1 LKRLNIDKKILIIFS
16 ACHIIYTSTFAEESN
31 KIIDATDIPFEEL
44 LQTDYIPASKI
55 AEQINSSSSAVST
68 VTAREIKLYGYK
80 TLSEILNSMRGLH
93 TFQGYDYTFIG
104 GRGYGIPGEYAGRI
118 IVLIDGYQIND
129 SMYGQA
135 FFDQDAL
142 LDVSLIEKVEYVPGG
157 SSSGYTNNALL
168 GIINIITK
176 NGNTI
181 NGTKVSYG
189 YGSHKTQ
196 NRRVTFG
203 KKFENSADVLFSL
216 SDYKTAGRD
225 FNYILNDQNISNNNN
240 DDENYRM
247 FLKTAYKNFTLEGAL
262 STRTKNIP
270 SYPLSSQISEK
281 TMEQKDD
288 SNFIRLKYD
297 TDITANTKLSTSM
310 WYGDYFYGYTD
321 DILVDEFGNGYFQHN
336 TKAKWYGYDMKIIG
350 TWFDKHTISIG
361 TEYKHDYFFGD
372 YSIWNNYSSDYK
384 YDSKKLYT
392 GYFYDNYELF
402 NSLTLNYGARV
413 EQTNTNNNKEI
424 SPQIAILWQV
434 HKNTLLKLST
444 SKTSRQPT
452 LYENRR
458 EKLENARKTEFVI
471 EQSFDNNIKFL
482 TSLYNYHISDRAT
495 WYDNGDIK
503 ANGFE
508 NEIEKYFDNDVE
520 LKASY
525 AYQKA
530 YQIEYKDIPLVNTP
544 THMAKLHMGIPL
556 IGKDLQ
562 MGTELLYLGSRPDFY
577 QNTVKS
583 HTITNLNFLS
593 QDWIQNTD
601 LSFKINNL
609 FNKRYNDIT
618 ANYITEEKYYPQ
630 DGRTFYLEM
639 EYKF

>member
-1 LKRLNIDKKILIIFS
+1 
-16 ACHIIYTSTFAEESN
+16 
-31 KIIDATDIPFEEL
+31 
-44 LQTDYIPASKI
+44 
-55 AEQINSSSSAVST
+55 
-68 VTAREIKLYGYK
+68 
-80 TLSEILNSMRGLH
+80 MRGLH
-93 TFQGYDYTFIG
+93 TFQDYDYSYLG
-104 GRGYGIPGEYAGRI
+104 GRGYSQPGEYAGKI
-118 IVLIDGYQIND
+118 IVLIDGCQIND

-176 NGNTI
+176 NGSSI
-181 NGTKVSYG
+181 NGTNVSYG

-216 SDYKTAGRD
+216 SDYNTAGRD
-225 FNYILNDQNISNNNN
+225 FTYTSNEENISNTNNN
-240 DDENYRM
+240 TENYRM
-247 FLKTAYKNFTLEGAL
+247 FLKTAYKNLTLEGAL
-262 STRTKNIP
+262 VSQGKNVP
-270 SYPLSSQISEK
+270 SYPWTSLISEK
-281 TMEQKDD
+281 PLKQKDD

-321 DILVDEFGNGYFQHN
+321 DLIVDEFGNGYFQRN

-350 TWFDKHTISIG
+350 TWFDKHTISMG
-361 TEYKHDYFFGD
+361 TEYKHDYFLSD
-372 YSIWNNYSSDYK
+372 YSITSNLSYGFKD
-384 YDSKKLYT
+384 DPKKLYT
-392 GYFYDNYELF
+392 GYIYDNYELF

-413 EQTNTNNNKEI
+413 EKADKKNNNDNKEI
-424 SPQIAILWQV
+424 SPQIALLWQV

-452 LYENRR
+452 IYEYQDK
-458 EKLENARKTEFVI
+458 KLENARKTEFVI

-482 TSLYNYHISDRAT
+482 TSLYNYHISDRTA

-503 ANGFE
+503 ANGIE
-508 NEIEKYFDNDVE
+508 NEIEKYFDNEVE

-530 YQIEYKDIPLVNTP
+530 YQIEDRNIPLVNTP
-544 THMAKLHMGIPL
+544 THMAKLHMGVPL

-562 MGTELLYLGSRPDFY
+562 MGTEVLYLGSRPDFN
-577 QNTVKS
+577 QDKVKS

-609 FNKRYNDIT
+609 FNKRYNDIMSY
-618 ANYITEEKYYPQ
+618 YIAEEKYYPQ